1 MNGSP
6 RREIPDKGINP
17 GRKSFVAGM
26 ISVDNRIQNKDV
38 IDRKMHLPFHE
49 MLTNMHFKEGKVGL
63 CTQCWKIISMRL
75 NL

>member
-1 MNGSP
+1 
-6 RREIPDKGINP
+6 
-17 GRKSFVAGM
+17 M